1 VIRWGLVLLLS
12 GCAAF
17 RSYDAELYTT
27 LERAAVGDVD
37 AAIRLLESNNRAPD
51 KDLLYYLERGM
62 LERLGSRYEASQKAW
77 HTANARI
84 DAVAEDA
91 LAQTAGFARGMSSYV
106 VGDKL
111 RAYPGYDYEKV
122 MLLTY
127 IALNHLALGD
137 YDGARV
143 AIKQAHELEARIAE
157 LRAKQYAEVEEAART
172 RGARTSFKELNGYP
186 VETIDTPEVNA
197 LRNGYQSALSHYLA
211 GFIYEALGEPSLAAP
226 GYRLANELQ
235 PGQPLLEE
243 ALRGLDVRISLA
255 RAAPDDGMT
264 ELLVII
270 GTGSAPALQSR
281 QFLLPVSVDNKLLL
295 LSHAFPVMTPTSYAP
310 LPREL
315 SVEGE
320 TLPVARIAS
329 IDLMARR
336 RLKDDMPS
344 IMLRATIRTALGA
357 TLQYQAQRA
366 ADREHTLA
374 MALAAGIVTAGSAV
388 LSSADDR
395 TWRALPSDL
404 SIARARVPRGSRTIT
419 LHTAEGPRSA
429 AVKLSGRYAVIDL
442 RLLRHQLFV
451 SAPREAR

>member
-1 VIRWGLVLLLS
+1 
-12 GCAAF
+12 
-17 RSYDAELYTT
+17 
-27 LERAAVGDVD
+27 
-37 AAIRLLESNNRAPD
+37 
-51 KDLLYYLERGM
+51 M

-77 HTANARI
+77 QTATARI
-84 DAVAEDA
+84 GSTTQDA
-91 LAQTAGFARGMSSYV
+91 LAQTAAFVRGMSSYV

-111 RAYPGYDYEKV
+111 RTYPGYDYEKV

-127 IALNHLALGD
+127 IALNHVALGD
-137 YDGARV
+137 YAGARV
-143 AIKQAHELEARIAE
+143 AIKQAHELEAQVAE
-157 LRAKQYAEVEEAART
+157 LRAKQYAEVEESARK
-172 RGARTSFKELNGYP
+172 RGARKSFKELNGYP
-186 VETIDTPEVNA
+186 IETIDTPEVNA

-243 ALRGLDVRISLA
+243 ALRGLDERISLA

-281 QFLLPVSVDNKLLL
+281 QFLLPVNVDGRLVLIAN
-295 LSHAFPVMTPTSYAP
+295 AFPVMTPTSWAP

-315 SVEGE
+315 SVEGK
-320 TLPVARIAS
+320 TVPIARVAS
-329 IDLMARR
+329 VDLMARR
-336 RLKDDMPS
+336 RLKDDMPA
-344 IMLRATIRTALGA
+344 IMLRATIRSAVSA

-374 MALAAGIVTAGSAV
+374 MALAAGVLVAGSAV
-388 LSSADDR
+388 FATADDR

-404 SIARARVPRGSRTIT
+404 SIARTRVPRGTRTIT
-419 LHTAEGPRSA
+419 LHTPEGPRSA
-429 AVKLSGRYAVIDL
+429 AVKLAGRYAVVDL

-451 SAPREAR
+451 NAPREAR